1 MLNKKDIDYFTNELT
16 RQKNFWDRLGG
27 KPNFKDKTVLD
38 FGCGHGA
45 TCLDIAKDNPKKI
58 VGIDLDSSNIAFAKE
73 NIDKNFSQYKDK
85 IEFKLVNLNSWD
97 TDDKFDYIVS
107 KETFEHTLNLETV
120 LNSMHKLL
128 VSKGKI
134 FSGFGPLYNFFNGDH
149 GRTRSILPWF
159 HLVLPNSFL
168 IKRINKRQKKQITS
182 IKELGLNMYS
192 LKDYLSIFKNS
203 NFEIKMLK
211 KNCTNNPLA
220 IIFKIMSKIELL
232 EEFCTFNIFIVLCKK

>member
-1 MLNKKDIDYFTNELT
+1 
-16 RQKNFWDRLGG
+16 
-27 KPNFKDKTVLD
+27 
-38 FGCGHGA
+38 
-45 TCLDIAKDNPKKI
+45 
-58 VGIDLDSSNIAFAKE
+58 
-73 NIDKNFSQYKDK
+73 
-85 IEFKLVNLNSWD
+85 
-97 TDDKFDYIVS
+97 
-107 KETFEHTLNLETV
+107 
-120 LNSMHKLL
+120 MHKLL

-192 LKDYLSIFKNS
+192 LKDYLSVFKNS

-211 KNCTNNPLA
+211 KNCTSNSLA
-220 IIFKIMSKIELL
+220 IIFKIMSKIKLL
-232 EEFCTFNIFIVLCKK
+232 EEFCTFNIFVVLSKK